1 VSIVSVLKGL
11 GYLVSTL
18 SVLLLGIVSW
28 KSASEQP
35 FLLACLILGMLASVA
50 GMGLRWIS
58 HRIEQKEKAA
68 DERAAEPAPSPGRF
82 RPTG

>member
-1 VSIVSVLKGL
+1 MNIVSALKGL

-18 SVLLLGIVSW
+18 SVILLGIVAW

-35 FLLACLILGMLASVA
+35 LLFACLVLGMLASVT

-58 HRIEQKEKAA
+58 HRIEQKQKAEH
-68 DERAAEPAPSPGRF
+68 ERAPASAPSSGRF